1 MQTQNP
7 LLDDLAKL
15 MAGAAS
21 AAQGA
26 SQEARAMFRSQAQR
40 FIQDMDLVG
49 RSDFDAVKAL
59 AESARNEADALKE
72 RVAALETELA
82 AIRQAVQTGSP
93 NG

>member
-40 FIQDMDLVG
+40 FIQEMDLVG
-49 RSDFDAVKAL
+49 RSEFDAMKAL
-59 AESARNEADALKE
+59 AESAKSENDALKTRLASLE
-72 RVAALETELA
+72 SDLAAL
-82 AIRQAVQTGSP
+82 RRAVQSNP
-93 NG
+93 D

>member
-40 FIQDMDLVG
+40 FIQEMDLVG
-49 RSDFDAVKAL
+49 RGEFDAMKAL
-59 AESARNEADALKE
+59 AESAKSENEALKTRLANLE
-72 RVAALETELA
+72 SDLAAL
-82 AIRQAVQTGSP
+82 RQAVQSKSD
-93 NG
+93 

>member
-26 SQEARAMFRSQAQR
+26 SQEARAMFRAQAQR
-40 FIQDMDLVG
+40 FVQDMDLVG
-49 RSDFDAVKAL
+49 RDEFEAMKSL
-59 AESARNEADALKE
+59 AESARAEADALQK
-72 RVAALETELA
+72 RLALVETELA
-82 AIRQAVQTGSP
+82 ALRQAVQSK

>member
-40 FIQDMDLVG
+40 FIQEMDLVG
-49 RSDFDAVKAL
+49 RADFDAVKAL
-59 AESARNEADALKE
+59 AESARNEADALKTKL
-72 RVAALETELA
+72 AALESELA
-82 AIRQAVQTGSP
+82 ALLALVQS
-93 NG
+93 NKE

>member
-40 FIQDMDLVG
+40 FIQEMDLVG
-49 RSDFDAVKAL
+49 RGEFDAMKAL
-59 AESARNEADALKE
+59 AESARTENEALKTRLASLE
-72 RVAALETELA
+72 SDLAALRA
-82 AIRQAVQTGSP
+82 AVQSKAD
-93 NG
+93 